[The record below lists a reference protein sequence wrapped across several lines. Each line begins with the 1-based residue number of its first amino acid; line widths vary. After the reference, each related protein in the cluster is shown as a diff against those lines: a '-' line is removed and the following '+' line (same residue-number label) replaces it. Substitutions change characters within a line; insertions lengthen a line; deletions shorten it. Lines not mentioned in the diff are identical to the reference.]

1 MTKFRC
7 IRGTDDFPI
16 GTIIEAERV
25 GKDCIRILEDTT
37 IKLSEGEP
45 FFGKG
50 EIIPLTGYTYQW
62 VSHEGEPDKEE
73 LLARFEYAIESLAT
87 YRDSGS
93 DILMDK
99 ATKEY
104 ESARAELL
112 KRLS

>member
-7 IRGTDDFPI
+7 IKSARDFPV
-16 GTIIEAERV
+16 GTIIEAEYA
-25 GKDCIRILEDTT
+25 GKDLIRITKDSTVLFGE
-37 IKLSEGEP
+37 EP

-50 EIIPLTGYTYQW
+50 EIIPITGYVYQW
-62 VSHEGEPDKEE
+62 EPCEEDPEE

-93 DILMDK
+93 DILIDK

-104 ESARAELL
+104 ESAKAELL